1 LNDQKPEKNLCWAIG
16 KAEMEIEN
24 LIDAIASGKLRSSP
38 ALAERLQSVE
48 QEFARLRATSS
59 RSRSGSVEK
68 IMPRLVDEYREL
80 VDNLATS
87 LTSVNVSRARAEM
100 RKLVGNIKVEATP
113 DETRLLSKA
122 GTFETALLKAAEQNQ
137 VMLVAGA

>member
-1 LNDQKPEKNLCWAIG
+1 
-16 KAEMEIEN
+16 MEIEN